1 MRDIITTPASGKID
15 FYQDLGAA
23 SLAKIELTATN
34 DLALSSISGNLIIGD
49 ASRDIYIGNGINDVD
64 IIFEQ
69 NGEIRPLPAKT
80 LNIGTSGSFTQILA
94 SKVNINQNSF
104 TSIPLD
110 VYSSTSGATILNVAG
125 TKGALFS
132 VTDNLSGSLMSVN
145 NDAGLPV
152 FEVFSDDRVVAGR
165 FGQNDFIMTSG
176 GNVGIGTGVPS
187 SKFHV
192 LGTSTFN
199 GDVSSTGSFIAGSGS
214 AALPS
219 FEFINDVDTGLF
231 SPAANTFGVSTSGV
245 ERLRVDSVGNIGI
258 GTTTPTSTLQVSGLV
273 TANSGNFT
281 NSLTVNSTGV
291 SISGHTHTSSD
302 ITNFNSSVSGL
313 VSGIYAPLSSPALI
327 GTPTAPT
334 ASSGTNT
341 TQIASTAFVRTEIS
355 NLVSAAPATL
365 DTLNE
370 LAAALGND
378 ASFSTTVTTSLAG
391 KASLSGATFTGSV
404 SGPSGNFTSLKVN
417 SVDVSAVGHTHTSS
431 NITDFNSSV
440 SGLLPTIA
448 NSGDNRVL
456 TSTGGSVGVNAESN
470 LTFNGNLLSVTGS
483 GSFSNNVTASGFV
496 RSGGTSS
503 QFLKADGSIDSTA
516 YTTNAGT
523 VTSVAALTLGT
534 TGTDVTSTVATNT
547 TTPVITL
554 NIPTASASNRGALS
568 STDWTTFNNKA
579 AANQTMFIGTTSVA
593 INRSSAA
600 LVLTGITS
608 IDGNAGTVTN
618 GVYTS
623 RTITPGSGLAG
634 SAALD
639 LSADRTFN
647 VGQGDGI
654 TVSADSIAVNST
666 VVRTTGVQGING
678 LKGFYDNAE
687 FGAGNQTTV
696 KVGEGLG
703 PGGSGV
709 GVFETVAP
717 LAAQYWLGTE
727 DIIHY
732 AYGGGTLSNPRIA
745 VREDSGNVGIG
756 ISTPSAKLHVVGS
769 GIFSS
774 GIIASNISVTGNMI
788 SATNSN
794 GNLIIKP
801 NASGA
806 LQADDGGNSRG
817 VFSVDLQ
824 RSRVSV
830 SGVAHGEYSVIAG
843 GGNNRSAGNYS
854 TVGGGI
860 NNSASSY
867 GSTTGGGTNNTAGAN
882 YSVVGGGTNNSAA
895 SSSSTIGGGSN
906 NSAGGNYSSTVGGGQ
921 NNTAG
926 GTYSVVCGGASNSAG
941 GDRSTVGGGFNNTAS
956 NTNCT
961 IGGGLSNTASGYKS
975 TIGGGG
981 ANNAVGEN
989 STIGGGSNNSAGAYY
1004 YHLSS
1009 TVGGGQS
1016 NSAGGYYAT
1025 IGGGKNNSAD
1035 NTWSTVGGGNSN
1047 SAGGYRTTVG
1057 GGASNSASSESSTV
1071 GGGSNN
1077 TTAANYSTVPGGRQA
1092 KATRYGET
1100 SHSAGQFGNKG
1111 DAQHTILIARNSTVN
1126 ASGTVLFLDGSSS
1139 RLTIPAETTWIFT
1152 TKLSAY
1158 NDTDNLRAGYN
1169 IRGCIGR
1176 NAAPSGT
1183 SIIGSNIVESWSE
1196 GAMSGCVATATADTT
1211 NQALQI
1217 NVNGLAS
1224 KNIRW
1229 VAVVDISQVSYGTP

>member
-1 MRDIITTPASGKID
+1 MSDIIITPASGKID
-15 FYQDLGAA
+15 FYQDLGAS

-49 ASRDIYIGNGINDVD
+49 ASRDVYIGNGINDVD

-104 TSIPLD
+104 TNIPLD

-176 GNVGIGTGVPS
+176 GNIGIGTGVPS

-192 LGTSTFN
+192 
-199 GDVSSTGSFIAGSGS
+199 VGS
-214 AALPS
+214 
-219 FEFINDVDTGLF
+219 VLF
-231 SPAANTFGVSTSGV
+231 SSG
-245 ERLRVDSVGNIGI
+245 LS
-258 GTTTPTSTLQVSGLV
+258 VSGLI
-273 TANSGNFT
+273 TSNSGNFI

-370 LAAALGND
+370 LATALGND
-378 ASFSTTVTTSLAG
+378 ASFSTTVTTSLGG
-391 KASLSGATFTGSV
+391 KASLSGAIFTGSI

-756 ISTPSAKLHVVGS
+756 IVTPLAKLHVAGDVLATGSFIAGSGSAANPSFEFTGDPDTGLFSPSANTIGLATSGVERLRINNAGNVGIGTTSPETRLNVDGTFLCGTPGNGGQGLYVDPAIPLLRFVDSGPNTVADIDVNGLTLYDGVGTAFYYTDRNNARIGIGTATPTHNLHVVGS
-769 GIFSS
+769 GL
-774 GIIASNISVTGNMI
+774 VT
-788 SATNSN
+788 N
-794 GNLIIKP
+794 GL
-801 NASGA
+801 
-806 LQADDGGNSRG
+806 
-817 VFSVDLQ
+817 
-824 RSRVSV
+824 SV
-830 SGVAHGEYSVIAG
+830 SGSLNLNGSGVGLYDTSVFNLGTISGTNAINCGQDRQIQNLTLNGVA
-843 GGNNRSAGNYS
+843 
-854 TVGGGI
+854 TTF
-860 NNSASSY
+860 
-867 GSTTGGGTNNTAGAN
+867 TTGTGWP
-882 YSVVGGGTNNSAA
+882 
-895 SSSSTIGGGSN
+895 SSSSVARETTLNI
-906 NSAGGNYSSTVGGGQ
+906 Y
-921 NNTAG
+921 
-926 GTYSVVCGGASNSAG
+926 
-941 GDRSTVGGGFNNTAS
+941 
-956 NTNCT
+956 
-961 IGGGLSNTASGYKS
+961 ASGNTS
-975 TIGGGG
+975 ITWTIVNDWYRQPDSPLPSGRHIVLLRS
-981 ANNAVGEN
+981 VG
-989 STIGGGSNNSAGAYY
+989 SGTMQGHYI
-1004 YHLSS
+1004 
-1009 TVGGGQS
+1009 
-1016 NSAGGYYAT
+1016 
-1025 IGGGKNNSAD
+1025 
-1035 NTWSTVGGGNSN
+1035 
-1047 SAGGYRTTVG
+1047 
-1057 GGASNSASSESSTV
+1057 
-1071 GGGSNN
+1071 
-1077 TTAANYSTVPGGRQA
+1077 
-1092 KATRYGET
+1092 
-1100 SHSAGQFGNKG
+1100 GNK
-1111 DAQHTILIARNSTVN
+1111 
-1126 ASGTVLFLDGSSS
+1126 
-1139 RLTIPAETTWIFT
+1139 
-1152 TKLSAY
+1152 
-1158 NDTDNLRAGYN
+1158 
-1169 IRGCIGR
+1169 
-1176 NAAPSGT
+1176 
-1183 SIIGSNIVESWSE
+1183 
-1196 GAMSGCVATATADTT
+1196 T
-1211 NQALQI
+1211 N
-1217 NVNGLAS
+1217 
-1224 KNIRW
+1224 
-1229 VAVVDISQVSYGTP
+1229 